1 MSMAG
6 IFENIAKRIT
16 GFSGSR
22 SASPTE
28 TSGSI
33 GDVVDDS
40 GYVISTERSPQLQ
53 GRQKYIR
60 YSELLA
66 NTTIIATGVRYFLL
80 LLSAPEWTVRPA
92 TDEDGEPL
100 PGAEEVADF
109 IKDALHDMETPWARI
124 VRRAALYRFH
134 GFSIQEWTAKAREE
148 DGRIGFLDIEPRPQ
162 STIERWDLEK
172 GRVVGVVQ
180 HTDYATGGSNQGDI
194 YLPRGKLV
202 YVVDDSLHE
211 SPEGLGLFRHL
222 VRPAERL
229 RAYEELEELA
239 FETDLRGIPIGRA
252 PLTDLKEAVTNGTM
266 SAAKALVARR
276 AVDAF
281 VQNKLRNGDKGL
293 VLNSETYRNQDEAAS
308 PSTVRKYDVELLQG
322 SSQGQAEVAAA
333 IQRMNQEIAR
343 LLGVEHLMLGSDG
356 TGSLALGQTKLS
368 NFFLTV
374 TSTQNDLAEAF
385 DRDVVKTLCD
395 LNGIPKE
402 LHPKLEPEEIDMT
415 DVEAL
420 GSLLNDIASAGAPMD
435 PQDPAVNSIRSRVG
449 LPPVPEPDPMDE
461 ELDAALKQA
470 QIDGLLN
477 GTGSEDE
484 EDEEGNKVPA
494 PGKETEED
502 EDIKPGD
509 RTKPKPKPG
518 ARK

>member
-1 MSMAG
+1 MAG
-6 IFENIAKRIT
+6 ILENIAKRLS

-22 SASPTE
+22 SSSPTD
-28 TSGSI
+28 TAGSI

-53 GRQKYIR
+53 GRQKYVR

-80 LLSAPEWTVRPA
+80 LLSSPEWTVRPA
-92 TDEDGEPL
+92 MDEDGEPL
-100 PGAEEVADF
+100 PGAEDVAAF
-109 IKDALHDMETPWARI
+109 VKDALHDMETPWARI

-134 GFSIQEWTAKAREE
+134 GFSVQEWTAKPRE

-162 STIERWDLEK
+162 STIERWDMEK
-172 GRVVGVVQ
+172 GKVIGVVQ
-180 HTDYATGGSNQGDI
+180 HTDYGTGGAQRGDVYI
-194 YLPRGKLV
+194 PRGKLV

-211 SPEGLGLFRHL
+211 SPEGLGLFRHM
-222 VRPAERL
+222 VRSAERL

-252 PLTDLKEAVTNGTM
+252 PLTELREAVTNGTM
-266 SAAKALVARR
+266 SAAKALKARN
-276 AVDAF
+276 AVDSF
-281 VQNKLRNGDKGL
+281 VKNKLRNGNKGL
-293 VLNSETYRNQDEAAS
+293 VLNSETYRNLDEAAS
-308 PSTVRKYDVELLQG
+308 PSSTRKYDVELLQG
-322 SSQGQAEVAAA
+322 QSQGQAEVAAA

-385 DRDVVKTLCD
+385 DRDVVKTICD

-420 GSLLNDIASAGAPMD
+420 GQLLADLSNAGAPLD
-435 PQDPAVNSIRSRVG
+435 PQDPAVNTIRSRVG
-449 LPPVPEPDPMDE
+449 LPPAPEPDPMDE
-461 ELDAALKQA
+461 ELDAALKEA
-470 QIDGLLN
+470 QLEGLLN
-477 GTGSEDE
+477 GGQTGEEDD
-484 EDEEGNKVPA
+484 DEEGSKAPA

-502 EDIKPGD
+502 KDIKPGD
-509 RTKPKPKPG
+509 RLKPKPKPG